1 MPDLRYTVPGIGQ
14 GPAAGITAFLPHL
27 TRRAASGAQSYKYAV
42 RGWPGTVAHPVEART
57 NTQMSP
63 DSGDKAQ
70 MGYARSSDAPD
81 AWWPQDWDQ
90 TFIAERP
97 GAGMPVAVY
106 SPTQPGLTT
115 VIPVPATDFRATWQR
130 DSARLSRRAVLN
142 RVAEVPAWPR
152 TYRPRRGSFNG

>member
-1 MPDLRYTVPGIGQ
+1 MPDVRYTVPGIGQ
-14 GPAAGITAFLPHL
+14 GPAAGLSAFMPHFN
-27 TRRAASGAQSYKYAV
+27 RQAAGGAQSYKYAIT
-42 RGWPGTVAHPVEART
+42 RAGPWAHPAPT
-57 NTQMSP
+57 TDTQISP

-97 GAGMPVAVY
+97 GAGMPIKIY

-115 VIPVPATDFRATWQR
+115 VLPVPATDFRALYQR

-142 RVAEVPAWPR
+142 RVKQLPYFPR
-152 TYRPRRGSFNG
+152 IYQAGDGGFNG